1 MSKSCEK
8 CGKVLADGSLAYEVR
23 IQVCAD
29 FDGVLPQLETTEDP
43 AEALRTLVRS
53 LSLADPADLMRDV
66 CQSER
71 HLLCPA
77 CRDHYLANPL
87 NLPLP
92 ESPA

>member
-1 MSKSCEK
+1 MSKTCEK
-8 CGKVLADGSLAYEVR
+8 CGKVLADGSLAYTVR

-29 FDGVLPQLETTEDP
+29 FDGVLPELESREDP
-43 AEALRTLVRS
+43 AEALRALAMR
-53 LSLADPADLMRDV
+53 LSHADPAELMRDV
-66 CQSER
+66 YHSER